1 MTKIIKQIWKKR
13 KNIFTLKKEYQ
24 VKMILRGY
32 MKLKNKKTKKI
43 QELNSDKE
51 LTELK
56 KTIFDEAVNVRLDY
70 EQNPNED
77 SGSLIIIHQNSEYLE
92 EE

>member
-1 MTKIIKQIWKKR
+1 
-13 KNIFTLKKEYQ
+13 
-24 VKMILRGY
+24 
-32 MKLKNKKTKKI
+32 MKLKNKKTNNKNK
-43 QELNSDKE
+43 LNSDKE
-51 LTELK
+51 LTKLK

-77 SGSLIIIHQNSEYLE
+77 SGSLIIIHQKSEYLE

>member
-1 MTKIIKQIWKKR
+1 MNKDKK
-13 KNIFTLKKEYQ
+13 FE
-24 VKMILRGY
+24 
-32 MKLKNKKTKKI
+32 
-43 QELNSDKE
+43 ELVNSDKE
-51 LTELK
+51 INELK

>member
-1 MTKIIKQIWKKR
+1 
-13 KNIFTLKKEYQ
+13 
-24 VKMILRGY
+24 
-32 MKLKNKKTKKI
+32 MKLKNKKTKNK

-56 KTIFDEAVNVRLDY
+56 KTIFDEAVNVLLDY

>member
-1 MTKIIKQIWKKR
+1 
-13 KNIFTLKKEYQ
+13 
-24 VKMILRGY
+24 

-51 LTELK
+51 LTKLK

-70 EQNPNED
+70 EENPNED

>member
-1 MTKIIKQIWKKR
+1 
-13 KNIFTLKKEYQ
+13 
-24 VKMILRGY
+24 
-32 MKLKNKKTKKI
+32 MKLKNKKTKNKNK
-43 QELNSDKE
+43 LNFDKE
-51 LTELK
+51 LTKLK

-70 EQNPNED
+70 EENPNED

>member
-1 MTKIIKQIWKKR
+1 MSTLDKDKK
-13 KNIFTLKKEYQ
+13 FE
-24 VKMILRGY
+24 
-32 MKLKNKKTKKI
+32 
-43 QELNSDKE
+43 ELVNSDKE
-51 LTELK
+51 INKLK